1 MPAVPAI
8 NERLLQLLETADL
21 VLFDGTFWSDDE
33 LIQVQGSGATAREMG
48 HVPVSGAEG
57 ARMGN
62 RGLLGRLTGRPG
74 PQALGEAA
82 QDHARQHARAAA
94 FSGGSGWPI
103 VAGMDFAMSARAA
116 DCHNRLSAFMTEF
129 VFPAEAEYERYRIE
143 KGPGDHTPPPVVE
156 ELKKLAKERGLW
168 NLFLPSVSGLTNSE
182 YAPLAELT
190 GWSLEIAPEAV
201 NCAAPDTGNMEI
213 LHMFGTEQQRKDW
226 LEPLLNG
233 EIRSA
238 FSMTEPAVASSD
250 ATNIATT
257 IERDGDDYVINGRK
271 WWSSGAADPRCKVL
285 IVMGRTDPD
294 AAPHRQQSMI
304 LVPVA
309 TPGVDILRS
318 TSVFGWQD
326 QHGHSEIVY
335 DNVRV
340 PAANL
345 LGEQGSGFAIAQARL
360 GPGRIHHCMRA
371 LGAAERALALMVDRA
386 RSRVAFGRPLAEQ
399 GVVRESIAKS
409 RNEIDQA
416 RLLCEKAAW
425 TIDQHGNK
433 EARNLV
439 AQIKAVAPGVACDVI
454 DRAIQVFGAAGV
466 SDDVPLARM
475 YSWHRAMRIFDG
487 PDEVHIR
494 SIARAE
500 IGREKSAFAAAVT

>member
-1 MPAVPAI
+1 
-8 NERLLQLLETADL
+8 
-21 VLFDGTFWSDDE
+21 
-33 LIQVQGSGATAREMG
+33 
-48 HVPVSGAEG
+48 
-57 ARMGN
+57 
-62 RGLLGRLTGRPG
+62 
-74 PQALGEAA
+74 
-82 QDHARQHARAAA
+82 
-94 FSGGSGWPI
+94 
-103 VAGMDFAMSARAA
+103 MDFAMSAKAA
-116 DCHNRLSAFMTEF
+116 DYHKRLTAFMTDF
-129 VFPAEAEYERYRIE
+129 VFPAEAEYDRYRME
-143 KGPGDHTPPPVVE
+143 KGPGDHTLPPVIE
-156 ELKKLAKERGLW
+156 ELKTLAKERGLW
-168 NLFLPSVSGLTNSE
+168 NLFLPSVSGLTNTD

-213 LHMFGTEQQRKDW
+213 LHMFGTEQQQKDW

-257 IERDGDDYVINGRK
+257 IERDGTDYVINGRK
-271 WWSSGAADPRCKVL
+271 WWSSGASDPRCKVL
-285 IVMGRTDPD
+285 IVMGRTSPD

-304 LVPVA
+304 LVPVD
-309 TPGVDILRS
+309 TPGVNILRS
-318 TSVFGWQD
+318 TPVFGWQD
-326 QHGHSEIVY
+326 QHGHSEIGY

-345 LGEQGSGFAIAQARL
+345 LGEEGAGFAIAQARL

-386 RSRVAFGRPLAEQ
+386 RNRVAFGRPLAEQ

-425 TIDQHGNK
+425 MIDQHGNK

-439 AQIKAVAPGVACDVI
+439 AQIKAVAPRVACDVI

-475 YSWHRAMRIFDG
+475 YSWHRSMRIFDG
-487 PDEVHIR
+487 PDEVHMR

-500 IGREKSAFAAAVT
+500 IGCEKSTFAAAVT